1 MFNPTTSIKPVL
13 YYYLDLSTSDDQSLR
28 NCHREESGPT
38 QRWCYVFGTWLW
50 EGQATRETN
59 VSTLTHC
66 RQMNLFSSL
75 WMHLKLDCQSFFI
88 PGLYPVLNV
97 FSNTLYPRMDR
108 KDSLDKERYAEYD
121 GRHQRLKVRRD
132 SELTAP
138 ARVRPTSTS
147 SYPSSTT
154 TSSRDSAM
162 SSIRDSATS
171 FSRRRTQEITQV

>member
-1 MFNPTTSIKPVL
+1 
-13 YYYLDLSTSDDQSLR
+13 
-28 NCHREESGPT
+28 
-38 QRWCYVFGTWLW
+38 
-50 EGQATRETN
+50 
-59 VSTLTHC
+59 
-66 RQMNLFSSL
+66 MNRT
-75 WMHLKLDCQSFFI
+75 D
-88 PGLYPVLNV
+88 N
-97 FSNTLYPRMDR
+97 
-108 KDSLDKERYAEYD
+108 LDKGRYDEYD